1 MADQPPAGRGL
12 RWDGV
17 VTAGN
22 ALTLIGMVSAVL
34 IWGLRIEG
42 RVSHESDLR
51 ARLEARVEQD
61 RRTDDRLFEVV
72 RAEIR
77 SQGEQTRAALDRL
90 ADKIER
96 KADRPS
102 SNGSWGGEK

>member
-1 MADQPPAGRGL
+1 MNL

-22 ALTLIGMVSAVL
+22 VVTAIGMVLAIA
-34 IWGLRIEG
+34 IWGVRLESRVDHEAQLRG
-42 RVSHESDLR
+42 
-51 ARLEARVEQD
+51 RLEAQVHRD
-61 RRTDDRLFEVV
+61 RLNDDRLFEVV

-96 KADRPS
+96 KADRP
-102 SNGSWGGEK
+102 